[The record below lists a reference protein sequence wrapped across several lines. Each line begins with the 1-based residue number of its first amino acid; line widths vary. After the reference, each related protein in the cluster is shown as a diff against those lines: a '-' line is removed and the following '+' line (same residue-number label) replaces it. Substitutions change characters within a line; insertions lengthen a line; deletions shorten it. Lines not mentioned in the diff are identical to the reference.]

1 MRVAKPT
8 LCKGTADQTAAVGA
22 GKNPG
27 TRPTRRLER
36 QPEQASAGS
45 KVRPGPRAPDPTS
58 NPPAPRGCSG
68 QNHYE
73 HSPWHLPEAGSG
85 FQAPQRPTTGE
96 SASAAPP
103 RAAVRC

>member
-8 LCKGTADQTAAVGA
+8 LCKGTADQTVAVGA

-45 KVRPGPRAPDPTS
+45 KVRPGPRAPGPTS

-68 QNHYE
+68 QNHYG
-73 HSPWHLPEAGSG
+73 HSPWHL
-85 FQAPQRPTTGE
+85 RVL
-96 SASAAPP
+96 
-103 RAAVRC
+103 RAVTSRTPATLGRTWHLRDRKA